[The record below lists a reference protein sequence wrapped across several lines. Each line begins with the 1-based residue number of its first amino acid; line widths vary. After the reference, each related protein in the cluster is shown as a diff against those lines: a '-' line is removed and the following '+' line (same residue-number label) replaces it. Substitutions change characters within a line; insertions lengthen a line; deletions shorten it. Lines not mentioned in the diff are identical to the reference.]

1 MRVLLDSH
9 TLLWWIL
16 DDPALTPR
24 ASDAIAEARD
34 AVLVS
39 AATAWELAIKFQLG
53 RLPMASDLIANFSNV
68 VDNEKF
74 QVLSVS
80 ADHGIRAGTLPLIH
94 KDPFDRLLAA
104 QAQAENVL
112 IVSNDLIFEAYG
124 VRRLW

>member
-16 DDPALTPR
+16 DDPALTLR
-24 ASDAIAEARD
+24 ASDAIAEAHD
-34 AVLVS
+34 AVFVS

-74 QVLSVS
+74 RVLPISV
-80 ADHGIRAGTLPLIH
+80 DHGIRAGTLPLIH
-94 KDPFDRLLAA
+94 KDPFDRLLVA
-104 QAQAENVL
+104 QAQAENVP